1 VRIAIVNDM
10 PLAVEALRRV
20 VSSVPGHSVAW
31 VAGDGVDAIKKCA
44 QDTPDLILMDLIMPA
59 IDGVEATRRIM
70 VNSPCAIII
79 VTATVEGNSA
89 KVVEALGAGALDAI
103 QTPKLSGKDG
113 LEKPN
118 ALLIKIDAVGNLIS
132 GNEKR
137 KRPGKFVWNRG
148 GSGPSKIEN
157 LIVIGA
163 SAGGPSALATV
174 LKSLPRDFPS
184 SLVIIQHIDAQFAP
198 SMAHWLAEQC
208 ALTVRIAREHDKPE
222 AGTVLIAGTNDH
234 LVFLDSHT
242 VGYTKEPRDSH
253 YRPSV
258 DVFFESVVR
267 HWEGNAI
274 GVLLTGMGRDGAKGL
289 KSMRDFG
296 AFTITQDAETCVVYG
311 MPKAA
316 AELGAAVEILP
327 VHRIASRLMS
337 SLKSEN
343 RRSCA

>member
-1 VRIAIVNDM
+1 M

-20 VSSVPGHSVAW
+20 ILSVPGHSVAW

-44 QDTPDLILMDLIMPA
+44 RDTPDVILMDLIMP
-59 IDGVEATRRIM
+59 IMDGVEATRRIM
-70 VNSPCAIII
+70 VQTPCAIII
-79 VTATVEGNSA
+79 VTATVEGNSE

-103 QTPKLSGKDG
+103 QTPTLSAKDR
-113 LEKPN
+113 LETPN
-118 ALLIKIDAVGNLIS
+118 ALIIKIDAVCNLIF

-137 KRPGKFVWNRG
+137 KRPGKFASSHG
-148 GSGPSKIEN
+148 GSLSKIEN
-157 LIVIGA
+157 LVVIGA

-184 SLVIIQHIDAQFAP
+184 SIVIIQHIDTQFAP
-198 SMAHWLAEQC
+198 SMASWLAEQT

-222 AGTVLIAGTNDH
+222 TGTILIAGTNDH

-289 KSMRDFG
+289 KSLRDSG
-296 AFTITQDAETCVVYG
+296 AFTITQDAGTCVVYG

-327 VHRIASRLMS
+327 VQRIASRLMS
-337 SLKSEN
+337 LLKSEH

>member
-1 VRIAIVNDM
+1 M
-10 PLAVEALRRV
+10 
-20 VSSVPGHSVAW
+20 
-31 VAGDGVDAIKKCA
+31 
-44 QDTPDLILMDLIMPA
+44 
-59 IDGVEATRRIM
+59 
-70 VNSPCAIII
+70 
-79 VTATVEGNSA
+79 
-89 KVVEALGAGALDAI
+89 
-103 QTPKLSGKDG
+103 
-113 LEKPN
+113 
-118 ALLIKIDAVGNLIS
+118 
-132 GNEKR
+132 
-137 KRPGKFVWNRG
+137 
-148 GSGPSKIEN
+148 
-157 LIVIGA
+157 A
-163 SAGGPSALATV
+163 S
-174 LKSLPRDFPS
+174 
-184 SLVIIQHIDAQFAP
+184 
-198 SMAHWLAEQC
+198 WLAEQT

-234 LVFLDSHT
+234 LVFLNSHT

-289 KSMRDFG
+289 KSLRDSG

-327 VHRIASRLMS
+327 VQRIAPRLLS

>member
-1 VRIAIVNDM
+1 LRIAIVNDM
-10 PLAVEALRRV
+10 PLAVEALRRIV
-20 VSSVPGHSVAW
+20 LSVPGHSVAW
-31 VAGDGVDAIKKCA
+31 VAGDGVAAIMRCA
-44 QDTPDLILMDLIMPA
+44 TDTPDMILMDLIMPVM
-59 IDGVEATRRIM
+59 DGVEATRRIM
-70 VNSPCAIII
+70 VKSPCAIII

-103 QTPKLSGKDG
+103 QTPTLSAKDR
-113 LEKPN
+113 LESPN
-118 ALLIKIDAVGNLIS
+118 SLLIKIDAVGNLIS
-132 GNEKR
+132 GNKKR
-137 KRPGKFVWNRG
+137 KGPGKFAWSHG
-148 GSGPSKIEN
+148 GGLSQIEN
-157 LIVIGA
+157 LVVIGA

-184 SLVIIQHIDAQFAP
+184 PIVIIQHIDAQFAP
-198 SMAHWLAEQC
+198 SMADWLAEQS

-242 VGYTKEPRDSH
+242 LGYTKEPRDSH

-267 HWEGNAI
+267 HWEGNVI

-289 KSMRDFG
+289 KSLRDFG

-316 AELGAAVEILP
+316 VELGAAVEILP
-327 VHRIASRLMS
+327 VQRIASRLMS

>member
-1 VRIAIVNDM
+1 MRIAIVNDM

-20 VSSVPGHSVAW
+20 VLSVPGHSVAW
-31 VAGDGVDAIKKCA
+31 IAGDGVDAIKKCA
-44 QDTPDLILMDLIMPA
+44 QDTPDVILMDLIMPVM
-59 IDGVEATRRIM
+59 DGVEATRRIM
-70 VNSPCAIII
+70 VKNPCAIII

-103 QTPKLSGKDG
+103 QTPTLSAEDH
-113 LEKPN
+113 LENPN

-137 KRPGKFVWNRG
+137 KRPGKFAWSHAG
-148 GSGPSKIEN
+148 KLSKVEN
-157 LIVIGA
+157 LVVIGA

-174 LKSLPRDFPS
+174 LRSLPRDFPS
-184 SLVIIQHIDAQFAP
+184 SIVIIQHIDAQFAP
-198 SMAHWLAEQC
+198 SMAQWLAEQS
-208 ALTVRIAREHDKPE
+208 ALTVRLAREHDKPE
-222 AGTVLIAGTNDH
+222 AGTILIAGTNDH

-267 HWEGNAI
+267 HWGGHAI

-289 KSMRDFG
+289 KSLRDSG

-327 VHRIASRLMS
+327 VQRIASRLIS
-337 SLKSEN
+337 SLESEN